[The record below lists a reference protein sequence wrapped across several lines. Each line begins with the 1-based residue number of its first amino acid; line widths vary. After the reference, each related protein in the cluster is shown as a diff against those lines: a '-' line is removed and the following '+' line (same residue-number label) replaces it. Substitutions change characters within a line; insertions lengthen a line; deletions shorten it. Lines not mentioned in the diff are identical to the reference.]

1 MAWEDKHMETP
12 RILVIDDEKEICD
25 LIEIYLSQEG
35 YHVEKRYNAYT
46 LLRDLEKFKIDLVIL
61 DMMMP
66 GVDGIQALEM
76 IREKYNIPVIFV
88 SAKTADQDKIEGL
101 LKGADDYIAKPFNA
115 MELVA
120 RVKSQLRRYQVYS
133 KPIGVDNSIIQAND
147 LLIDTNKKMVSVDN
161 RPVAVTKIEYEILVL
176 LASHPG
182 TVFSTEDIYT
192 KIWHEETT
200 HANNTIMVHIRKLRE
215 KIERQSRTPR
225 HIITVWGIGYKFE
238 L

>member
-66 GVDGIQALEM
+66 GVDGLQALEM

-215 KIERQSRTPR
+215 KIERQPRTPR

>member
-176 LASHPG
+176 LASL
-182 TVFSTEDIYT
+182 
-192 KIWHEETT
+192 KISIQKYGMKKQHMP
-200 HANNTIMVHIRKLRE
+200 TIPSWYILE
-215 KIERQSRTPR
+215 N
-225 HIITVWGIGYKFE
+225 
-238 L
+238 

>member
-200 HANNTIMVHIRKLRE
+200 HANNTIMVHIRKIRE
-215 KIERQSRTPR
+215 KIERQHRTPR

>member
-1 MAWEDKHMETP
+1 METP

-192 KIWHEETT
+192 KIGHEEAT

-215 KIERQSRTPR
+215 KIERQPRTPR

>member
-1 MAWEDKHMETP
+1 METP

-120 RVKSQLRRYQVYS
+120 RVKSQL
-133 KPIGVDNSIIQAND
+133 KIGRAHV
-147 LLIDTNKKMVSVDN
+147 
-161 RPVAVTKIEYEILVL
+161 
-176 LASHPG
+176 
-182 TVFSTEDIYT
+182 
-192 KIWHEETT
+192 
-200 HANNTIMVHIRKLRE
+200 
-215 KIERQSRTPR
+215 
-225 HIITVWGIGYKFE
+225 
-238 L
+238 

>member
-1 MAWEDKHMETP
+1 METP

-66 GVDGIQALEM
+66 CVDGLQ
-76 IREKYNIPVIFV
+76 
-88 SAKTADQDKIEGL
+88 TADQDKIEGL

-192 KIWHEETT
+192 KIWHEEAT

-215 KIERQSRTPR
+215 KIERQPRTPR

>member
-1 MAWEDKHMETP
+1 METP

-192 KIWHEETT
+192 KIWHEEAT
-200 HANNTIMVHIRKLRE
+200 HASNTIMVHIRKLRE
-215 KIERQSRTPR
+215 KIERQPRTPR

>member
-66 GVDGIQALEM
+66 GVDGLQALEM

-88 SAKTADQDKIEGL
+88 SAKTA
-101 LKGADDYIAKPFNA
+101 
-115 MELVA
+115 
-120 RVKSQLRRYQVYS
+120 
-133 KPIGVDNSIIQAND
+133 GVDNSIIQAND

-192 KIWHEETT
+192 KIWHEEAT

-215 KIERQSRTPR
+215 KIERQPRTPR

>member
-192 KIWHEETT
+192 KIWHEEATWYILE
-200 HANNTIMVHIRKLRE
+200 N
-215 KIERQSRTPR
+215 
-225 HIITVWGIGYKFE
+225 
-238 L
+238 

>member
-1 MAWEDKHMETP
+1 METP

-66 GVDGIQALEM
+66 GVDGLQALEM

-192 KIWHEETT
+192 KIWHEEVT

-215 KIERQSRTPR
+215 KIERQPRTPR

>member
-1 MAWEDKHMETP
+1 METP

-176 LASHPG
+176 LA
-182 TVFSTEDIYT
+182 
-192 KIWHEETT
+192 
-200 HANNTIMVHIRKLRE
+200 
-215 KIERQSRTPR
+215 
-225 HIITVWGIGYKFE
+225 
-238 L
+238 

>member
-1 MAWEDKHMETP
+1 METP

-66 GVDGIQALEM
+66 GVDGLQALEM

-182 TVFSTEDIYT
+182 TVFSTEDIFE
-192 KIWHEETT
+192 KIWHMKSNNS
-200 HANNTIMVHIRKLRE
+200 NNTIMVHIRKLRE
-215 KIERQSRTPR
+215 KIERQPRTPR

>member
-1 MAWEDKHMETP
+1 METP

-66 GVDGIQALEM
+66 GVDGLQALEM

-192 KIWHEETT
+192 KYGMKKQRMP
-200 HANNTIMVHIRKLRE
+200 TIPSWYILE
-215 KIERQSRTPR
+215 N
-225 HIITVWGIGYKFE
+225 
-238 L
+238 

>member
-1 MAWEDKHMETP
+1 METP

-192 KIWHEETT
+192 KIWHEEVT

-215 KIERQSRTPR
+215 KIERQPRTPR

>member
-1 MAWEDKHMETP
+1 METP

-66 GVDGIQALEM
+66 GVDGLQALEM
-76 IREKYNIPVIFV
+76 IREKYNIAVIFV

-147 LLIDTNKKMVSVDN
+147 LLIDT
-161 RPVAVTKIEYEILVL
+161 
-176 LASHPG
+176 
-182 TVFSTEDIYT
+182 VFSTEDIYT
-192 KIWHEETT
+192 KIWHEEAT

-215 KIERQSRTPR
+215 KIERQPRTPR

>member
-1 MAWEDKHMETP
+1 M
-12 RILVIDDEKEICD
+12 
-25 LIEIYLSQEG
+25 
-35 YHVEKRYNAYT
+35 
-46 LLRDLEKFKIDLVIL
+46 
-61 DMMMP
+61 
-66 GVDGIQALEM
+66 
-76 IREKYNIPVIFV
+76 
-88 SAKTADQDKIEGL
+88 
-101 LKGADDYIAKPFNA
+101 
-115 MELVA
+115 A

-133 KPIGVDNSIIQAND
+133 KPIDVDNSIIQAND

-192 KIWHEETT
+192 KIWHEEAT

-215 KIERQSRTPR
+215 KIERQPRTPR

>member
-1 MAWEDKHMETP
+1 METP

-192 KIWHEETT
+192 KIWHGEAT

-215 KIERQSRTPR
+215 KIERQPRTPR

>member
-1 MAWEDKHMETP
+1 METP

-25 LIEIYLSQEG
+25 LIEIYLNQEG

-66 GVDGIQALEM
+66 GVDGLQALEM

-215 KIERQSRTPR
+215 KIERQPRTPR

>member
-120 RVKSQLRRYQVYS
+120 RVKSQLRR
-133 KPIGVDNSIIQAND
+133 
-147 LLIDTNKKMVSVDN
+147 
-161 RPVAVTKIEYEILVL
+161 
-176 LASHPG
+176 
-182 TVFSTEDIYT
+182 
-192 KIWHEETT
+192 
-200 HANNTIMVHIRKLRE
+200 
-215 KIERQSRTPR
+215 
-225 HIITVWGIGYKFE
+225 
-238 L
+238 

>member
-1 MAWEDKHMETP
+1 METP

-66 GVDGIQALEM
+66 GVDGLQALEM

-115 MELVA
+115 M
-120 RVKSQLRRYQVYS
+120 
-133 KPIGVDNSIIQAND
+133 
-147 LLIDTNKKMVSVDN
+147 
-161 RPVAVTKIEYEILVL
+161 VL
-176 LASHPG
+176 LACVAS
-182 TVFSTEDIYT
+182 SC
-192 KIWHEETT
+192 
-200 HANNTIMVHIRKLRE
+200 HIF
-215 KIERQSRTPR
+215 
-225 HIITVWGIGYKFE
+225 V
-238 L
+238 

>member
-1 MAWEDKHMETP
+1 METP

-192 KIWHEETT
+192 KIWHKEAT
-200 HANNTIMVHIRKLRE
+200 HDNNTIMVHIRKLRE
-215 KIERQSRTPR
+215 KIERQPRTPR

>member
-1 MAWEDKHMETP
+1 METP

-66 GVDGIQALEM
+66 GVDGLQALEM

-192 KIWHEETT
+192 KYGMKKQHMP
-200 HANNTIMVHIRKLRE
+200 TIPSWYILE
-215 KIERQSRTPR
+215 N
-225 HIITVWGIGYKFE
+225 
-238 L
+238 

>member
-1 MAWEDKHMETP
+1 METP

-66 GVDGIQALEM
+66 GVDGLQALEM

-215 KIERQSRTPR
+215 KIERQPRTPR

>member
-1 MAWEDKHMETP
+1 METP

-66 GVDGIQALEM
+66 GVDGLQALEM

-192 KIWHEETT
+192 KIWHEEAT
-200 HANNTIMVHIRKLRE
+200 HTIMVHIRKLRE
-215 KIERQSRTPR
+215 KIERQPRTPR

>member
-1 MAWEDKHMETP
+1 METP

-66 GVDGIQALEM
+66 GVDGLQALEM

-192 KIWHEETT
+192 KISHEEAT

-215 KIERQSRTPR
+215 KIERQPRTPR

>member
-192 KIWHEETT
+192 KIWHEVAT

-215 KIERQSRTPR
+215 KIERQPRTPR

>member
-1 MAWEDKHMETP
+1 METP

-215 KIERQSRTPR
+215 KIERQPRTPR

>member
-66 GVDGIQALEM
+66 GVDGLQALEM

-182 TVFSTEDIYT
+182 TVFSTEDIQKYGM
-192 KIWHEETT
+192 KKQHMP
-200 HANNTIMVHIRKLRE
+200 TIPSWYILE
-215 KIERQSRTPR
+215 N
-225 HIITVWGIGYKFE
+225 
-238 L
+238 

>member
-1 MAWEDKHMETP
+1 METP

-66 GVDGIQALEM
+66 GVDGLQALEM

-192 KIWHEETT
+192 KIWHEEAT
-200 HANNTIMVHIRKLRE
+200 HASNTIMVHIRKLRE
-215 KIERQSRTPR
+215 KIERQPRTPR